1 MSQAFRVAQEDE
13 KGKSRRIEGNKLH
26 KADRQAKLERT
37 RYGGAKDDV
46 YLINMF
52 RQFGVDYLHTP
63 KDQVY
68 EILRKKIEGKK
79 LSITDAAL
87 NFLKEHYGE
96 QLVVEIDFNHK
107 VLVTFQEVKM
117 KKGEEMNLMTE
128 VAEKS
133 GQSRKIVKAVYEALC
148 SRIRVNLKNERR
160 IRLPELGILK
170 ISFRAAKEKR
180 KGRNPF
186 SGKEM
191 WFKAKPASNKL
202 RFSPV
207 KVLKE
212 YVKDKIEVVAPK
224 KKKKKGKKSKKG

>member
-1 MSQAFRVAQEDE
+1 MTQAFRVAQEDE
-13 KGKSRRIEGNKLH
+13 RGKSRRIEGNKLH

-46 YLINMF
+46 YLTNMF
-52 RQFGVDYLHTP
+52 RQFGIDYLSTP

-68 EILRKKIEGKK
+68 ELLRAKIEGKK

-87 NFLKEHYGE
+87 DFLKEHYGD
-96 QLVVEIDFNHK
+96 QIQAEIDFNAK
-107 VLVTFQEVKM
+107 VLIKFQEVKI
-117 KKGEEMNLMTE
+117 KKGEEMNLFTE

-133 GQSRKIVKAVYEALC
+133 GQSRKIVKSVYEALC

-186 SGKEM
+186 NGKIM
-191 WFKAKPASNKL
+191 TFKAKPASNKL
-202 RFSPV
+202 RFTPV
-207 KVLKE
+207 KDMKE
-212 YVKDKIEVVAPK
+212 YVKEKIEVVAPK
-224 KKKKKGKKSKKG
+224 KKHKKGKKGKK